1 MKNIYNKTSNIFNK
15 AKNVFNLQK
24 ILIFILLVLFFS
36 LSWTYY
42 SFIKSTKLTFNNVKS
57 SEIKNIRTISLI
69 IEKSLKYDIKRQ
81 NIPDGFSLERTVEV
95 LGKSAKLRKELNGV
109 LSLFITKTIRYVY
122 IIYKDDKGAYRYLLD
137 GSLPLSERG
146 AFKQIF
152 IPVNAELW
160 HRCFKTKKDVY
171 GVQNKNNKIVGLWV
185 TYLHPI
191 IYKNSVQAVLALD
204 VSSNTYS
211 KLEDIL
217 APSRHYL
224 KYMIIFISIT
234 IFCIF
239 VETLLLFR
247 EQRKRRIDPLTGLY
261 NRSYLKEFEKNVD
274 LRKIAVA
281 VVDIDFFKKINDT
294 YGHDYGDL
302 ALKNVAKK
310 LMLYTRDYDV
320 IIRYGGE
327 EFVVIF
333 KNYYGYK
340 SKKAIRNIVKVTKR
354 IQRKISLKPMRLDNV
369 EINITVSIGIDPFT
383 FKRESLNESITMA
396 DKALYIAKQ
405 TGRNRVVSAR
415 FNDKDKVETGLKT
428 YMES

>member
-1 MKNIYNKTSNIFNK
+1 MKNIYNKTSSIFNK

-24 ILIFILLVLFFS
+24 ILIFILFVLFFS

-57 SEIKNIRTISLI
+57 SEIKNVRSLSAI
-69 IEKSLKYDIKRQ
+69 IEKNIAYHLKHQDIL
-81 NIPDGFSLERTVEV
+81 NNLSVEKMILV
-95 LGKSAKLRKELNGV
+95 LDKNKKIHRELNGI
-109 LSLFITKTIRYVY
+109 LSLYITKTVRYVY
-122 IIYKDDKGAYRYLLD
+122 IIYKDNRGTYRYLLD

-171 GVQNKNNKIVGLWV
+171 GVQNKNNKVFGLWV

-191 IYKNSVQAVLALD
+191 IYKNRVQAVLALD

-211 KLEDIL
+211 KLEDVL

-234 IFCIF
+234 IFCILM
-239 VETLLLFR
+239 ETFLLFR
-247 EQRKRRIDPLTGLY
+247 EQRRRRIDTLTGLY
-261 NRSYLKEFEKNVD
+261 NRSYLKEVEKTVD
-274 LRKIAVA
+274 LNKISVA
-281 VVDIDFFKKINDT
+281 IVDIDFFKKINDT

-302 ALKNVAKK
+302 ALKNVAKQ
-310 LMLYTRDYDV
+310 LMLYTRNNDV

-333 KNYYGYK
+333 RNYNGYK
-340 SKKAIRNIVKVTKR
+340 SKKAVRNIVKVAKR
-354 IQRKISLKPMRLDNV
+354 IQRKISSKPIRLEDMEMNL
-369 EINITVSIGIDPFT
+369 TVSIGIDPFT
-383 FKRESLNESITMA
+383 YKRKSLNESITAA
-396 DKALYIAKQ
+396 DKALYTAKE
-405 TGRNRVVSAR
+405 TGRNKVVSAR
-415 FNDKDKVETGLKT
+415 FNNKKI
-428 YMES
+428 